1 MFFELSLAWKALRPG
16 GALVVD
22 DIDLNWAFDEFS
34 RQRKAEKFIGE
45 AEPLRPDQRR
55 FNQKGLFGVLLKPSG

>member
-1 MFFELSLAWKALRPG
+1 MVFEMSLAWKVLRPG

-34 RQRKAEKFIGE
+34 RQVKCETLIAE
-45 AEPLRPDQRR
+45 AEPIRPDQRR
-55 FNQKGLFGVLLKPSG
+55 FNQKGLFGVLLKS